1 VPRLPDER
9 DDVAEDAPEAALAV
23 ALEAALEAD
32 RGRDIRRGA
41 TRTGPHR
48 DDLVLT
54 LDGRALRAY
63 GSAGQQ
69 RSAAIGLRILESYAL
84 RDRGG
89 ASPVLLFDDPFA
101 ELDERRARA
110 ILEVLGG
117 PAPGPAAL
125 GQVVLAVPRA
135 ADIPVGFDQTGPL
148 RHRRRNAV
156 ERRSLMSRSDES
168 RRRARPTRV
177 DAVIGDYLRA
187 AGLADRVSQAGLIP
201 EWPRLVGPQVAAV
214 TEPLRI
220 TADGTLFVAVK
231 TNP

>member
-1 VPRLPDER
+1 LVRRNAALRAYAGRSASVAADAALGAWEPALASSGATLWAERSRWTARWAPEFARVSAAIGERGLVEIRYVPRLPDER

-135 ADIPVGFDQTGPL
+135 ADIPVGLTRL
-148 RHRRRNAV
+148 
-156 ERRSLMSRSDES
+156 
-168 RRRARPTRV
+168 ARYG
-177 DAVIGDYLRA
+177 I
-187 AGLADRVSQAGLIP
+187 
-201 EWPRLVGPQVAAV
+201 
-214 TEPLRI
+214 
-220 TADGTLFVAVK
+220 ADGMLSRDAA
-231 TNP
+231 